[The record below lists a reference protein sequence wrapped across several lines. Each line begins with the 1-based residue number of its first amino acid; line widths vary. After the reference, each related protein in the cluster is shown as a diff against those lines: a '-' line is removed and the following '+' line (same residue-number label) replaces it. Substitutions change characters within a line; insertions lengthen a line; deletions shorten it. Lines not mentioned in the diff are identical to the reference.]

1 MCRGQYRKT
10 MLKFTTTSGLQVHI
24 APGAI
29 REIVIDGTAD
39 KATVYTERNQYET
52 DVKTAKTL
60 LADNCPEKGLEHL
73 ATSISRLTEMI
84 RARVR

>member
-1 MCRGQYRKT
+1 
-10 MLKFTTTSGLQVHI
+10 MLKFTTTSGLQVNV

-73 ATSISRLTEMI
+73 ATSIHRLTEMI

>member
-10 MLKFTTTSGLQVHI
+10 MLKFTTTSGLQVHV
-24 APGAI
+24 APEAI

-52 DVKTAKTL
+52 DVKTAETL
-60 LADNCPEKGLEHL
+60 LADNRPEKGLEHL

>member
-1 MCRGQYRKT
+1 
-10 MLKFTTTSGLQVHI
+10 MLKFTTTSGLQVNV

-73 ATSISRLTEMI
+73 ATSIHRLTEII

>member
-1 MCRGQYRKT
+1 
-10 MLKFTTTSGLQVHI
+10 MLKFTTTSGLQVHV
-24 APGAI
+24 APEAI
-29 REIVIDGTAD
+29 REIVIYETAD
-39 KATVYTERNQYET
+39 KAALYTERNQYEI